1 MNPDPCTK
9 GMGYLSIE
17 KAKDVPIVVY
27 RTLTGSIHFQGIM
40 NKNGAK
46 YKVLTESDDP
56 KNANKFKLKFTVAVK
71 GKQSDANAEK
81 PKPWY
86 VIEHC

>member
-1 MNPDPCTK
+1 
-9 GMGYLSIE
+9 
-17 KAKDVPIVVY
+17 
-27 RTLTGSIHFQGIM
+27 M

-71 GKQSDANAEK
+71 GKTSSDANVEK

-86 VIEHC
+86 VIEHCQARFLNPADRDNFIEVYKKLTEIKD